1 MYLCYTVLL
10 RKITLDIVLNSG
22 QTIFDDTPLYVQIR
36 AFIVARIHHGE
47 WQPGD
52 KIPGETALSIEYEV
66 SQGTVRKAIDSLVKN
81 RLLLRRQG
89 KGTYVASHNSDLKL
103 FHFFNIL
110 PNVGKR
116 SLPVTNVLSVDLR
129 PAVDAELDALKLQ
142 RGSNVI
148 FIKRVRHL
156 DGEPTILETIAIC
169 ALRFNVV
176 LDLKKEQILN
186 NIYELYEQSFGVI
199 IKRAEDKVIAVNAD
213 TTQASILE
221 TEKNV
226 ALLCVKRLAF
236 DLEDTPVEYR
246 ETLCLTTQHYY
257 NSALS

>member
-1 MYLCYTVLL
+1 M
-10 RKITLDIVLNSG
+10 NSG

-52 KIPGETALSIEYEV
+52 KIPGETALSVEYEI
-66 SQGTVRKAIDSLVKN
+66 SQGTVRKAIDSLVEN

-116 SLPVTNVLSVDLR
+116 SLPVTNVLSVELR
-129 PAVDAELDALKLQ
+129 PANDEELDALKLL

-148 FIKRVRHL
+148 FIKRVRYL
-156 DGEPTILETIAIC
+156 NEEPTIIETMAIC
-169 ALRFNVV
+169 ALRFNAV
-176 LDLKKEQILN
+176 LDLKKEEILN
-186 NIYELYEQSFGVI
+186 NIYELYEQSYGVI
-199 IKRAEDKVIAVNAD
+199 IKRTEDKVTAINANKE
-213 TTQASILE
+213 QADILQAPE
-221 TEKNV
+221 NK
-226 ALLCVKRLAF
+226 ALLCVKRLAL

-246 ETLCLTTQHYY
+246 ETLILTEKYHY

>member
-1 MYLCYTVLL
+1 M
-10 RKITLDIVLNSG
+10 NSG

-66 SQGTVRKAIDSLVKN
+66 SQGTVRKAIDSLVDN

-89 KGTYVASHNSDLKL
+89 KGTYVASHNSELKL

-110 PNVGKR
+110 PNTGKR
-116 SLPVTNVLSVDLR
+116 RLPVTNVLSVELR
-129 PAVDAELDALKLQ
+129 PSNDEELDALKLL

-148 FIKRVRHL
+148 FIRRVRRL
-156 DGEPTILETIAIC
+156 QDEPTIIETMAIC
-169 ALRFNVV
+169 ALRFNAVI
-176 LDLKKEQILN
+176 DLKKAEILN

-199 IKRAEDKVIAVNAD
+199 IKRAEDKVIAINAD
-213 TTQASILE
+213 TEQASILE
-221 TEKNV
+221 VAENT

-236 DLEDTPVEYR
+236 DLEDIPVEFR
-246 ETLCLTTQHYY
+246 KTLILTDKYHYS
-257 NSALS
+257 SALS